1 MYLNNTNEQNPLS
14 NFSLYHSHP
23 LNLINVN
30 KNCKCNICEILLN
43 GNAYSCVSCD
53 LNICQNCGNR
63 LINGKPNTSVHM
75 HQLQGIKGKNW
86 KCDVCKKI
94 YVDCLSFNCENCNFD
109 CCTNC
114 YCIPKQPQQQTNYQQ
129 QQNYAQQPNYQQQN
143 YVQQNSYPPQ
153 SNYPQQQ
160 QPMYPQQSNQQQQ
173 SMYPQ
178 QSNQQQQSMYPQ
190 QSNYPQQQP
199 MYPQQSNY
207 PQQQQPMYPQQQQ
220 QPMYPQQQQQPMYP
234 QQSNQQPMYPQQ
246 QQQPI
251 YPQQSNQ
258 QQQPMYPQQQQQP
271 MYPQQSNQQ
280 QQPMYPQQQP
290 IYPQQSNQQQQPM
303 YPQQSN
309 YPQQQQPMYPQ
320 QQQSMYPQQQYG
332 MSQQG
337 AQPQQQFMNQNNS
350 IPHEHQVSNGILNS
364 RLKCDICGNHGTN
377 QPCFS
382 CRQCDL
388 DICQDCCNKIFF
400 STQKNI
406 HPHQLLLITHK
417 NDWLCNVCRNYSRK
431 VSMNCKNCN
440 YNCCINCYSKGYVHS
455 NNNNQCKIF

>member
-63 LINGKPNTSVHM
+63 LLNGKPNTSVHM

-129 QQNYAQQPNYQQQN
+129 QPNYAQQPNYQQQQN

-178 QSNQQQQSMYPQ
+178 Q
-190 QSNYPQQQP
+190 
-199 MYPQQSNY
+199 
-207 PQQQQPMYPQQQQ
+207 
-220 QPMYPQQQQQPMYP
+220 
-234 QQSNQQPMYPQQ
+234 
-246 QQQPI
+246 
-251 YPQQSNQ
+251 
-258 QQQPMYPQQQQQP
+258 QP

-280 QQPMYPQQQP
+280 QQPINPQQQ
-290 IYPQQSNQQQQPM
+290 NH
-303 YPQQSN
+303 
-309 YPQQQQPMYPQ
+309 PQQQQY
-320 QQQSMYPQQQYG
+320 
-332 MSQQG
+332 
-337 AQPQQQFMNQNNS
+337 
-350 IPHEHQVSNGILNS
+350 I
-364 RLKCDICGNHGTN
+364 
-377 QPCFS
+377 
-382 CRQCDL
+382 
-388 DICQDCCNKIFF
+388 
-400 STQKNI
+400 
-406 HPHQLLLITHK
+406 
-417 NDWLCNVCRNYSRK
+417 
-431 VSMNCKNCN
+431 
-440 YNCCINCYSKGYVHS
+440 
-455 NNNNQCKIF
+455 

>member
-129 QQNYAQQPNYQQQN
+129 QQNYAQQPNYQQQQN

-160 QPMYPQQSNQQQQ
+160 QQ

-178 QSNQQQQSMYPQ
+178 QSNQQQQ
-190 QSNYPQQQP
+190 QS

-207 PQQQQPMYPQQQQ
+207 PQQQQPMYPQQQ
-220 QPMYPQQQQQPMYP
+220 PMYPQQQQQSMYPQQQQQSMYPQQQQQSMYP

-246 QQQPI
+246 QQ
-251 YPQQSNQ
+251 
-258 QQQPMYPQQQQQP
+258 PM
-271 MYPQQSNQQ
+271 
-280 QQPMYPQQQP
+280 
-290 IYPQQSNQQQQPM
+290 
-303 YPQQSN
+303 

-320 QQQSMYPQQQYG
+320 QQQSMYPQQQ
-332 MSQQG
+332 
-337 AQPQQQFMNQNNS
+337 QPM
-350 IPHEHQVSNGILNS
+350 
-364 RLKCDICGNHGTN
+364 
-377 QPCFS
+377 
-382 CRQCDL
+382 
-388 DICQDCCNKIFF
+388 
-400 STQKNI
+400 
-406 HPHQLLLITHK
+406 
-417 NDWLCNVCRNYSRK
+417 
-431 VSMNCKNCN
+431 
-440 YNCCINCYSKGYVHS
+440 YN
-455 NNNNQCKIF
+455 

>member
-30 KNCKCNICEILLN
+30 KNCKCNICENLLN

-53 LNICQNCGNR
+53 LSVCQNCGNR

-86 KCDVCKKI
+86 KCDFCKKI

-129 QQNYAQQPNYQQQN
+129 QQNYAQQPNYQQQQN

-178 QSNQQQQSMYPQ
+178 QSNYP
-190 QSNYPQQQP
+190 
-199 MYPQQSNY
+199 
-207 PQQQQPMYPQQQQ
+207 
-220 QPMYPQQQQQPMYP
+220 
-234 QQSNQQPMYPQQ
+234 
-246 QQQPI
+246 
-251 YPQQSNQ
+251 
-258 QQQPMYPQQQQQP
+258 
-271 MYPQQSNQQ
+271 
-280 QQPMYPQQQP
+280 
-290 IYPQQSNQQQQPM
+290 
-303 YPQQSN
+303 
-309 YPQQQQPMYPQ
+309 

-377 QPCFS
+377 QPCYS